1 MFFIAANQFQ
11 RPTHRTWLIACLI
24 VVAVFES
31 GFVLWQFATK
41 SDAVFEW
48 TRPEYYRGRGSGSY
62 ICPNNMAALLE
73 MTLGLIAAR
82 AAMVSIRTVSLEG
95 FILRKLI
102 VAYAALMAVGGI
114 LLTSPAG

>member
-1 MFFIAANQFQ
+1 MNWPVVAFLAYAVFRYFTSPFEHKARVELFQVGLCALVFFIAANQFQ

-48 TRPEYYRGRGSGSY
+48 TRPEYYRGRGSGST
-62 ICPNNMAALLE
+62 A
-73 MTLGLIAAR
+73 
-82 AAMVSIRTVSLEG
+82 
-95 FILRKLI
+95 
-102 VAYAALMAVGGI
+102 
-114 LLTSPAG
+114 TSGPA